1 MYVLI
6 VLFVLFLLVMCVGL
20 DLQDKIWDFGSM
32 ARSKQA
38 EWAKPSQASS
48 KPSKASLA
56 MSLREDVDQ
65 SAFGKRL
72 GNTITETMFL

>member
-1 MYVLI
+1 
-6 VLFVLFLLVMCVGL
+6 MCVGL
-20 DLQDKIWDFGSM
+20 DLQDKIWDFFGSM

-56 MSLREDVDQ
+56 MSLREDVDL
-65 SAFGKRL
+65 STFGKRL